1 MHESHDAAAEI
12 SALKREI
19 QQWTQGI
26 RCVFAVI
33 NLFPLYYCT
42 RLLMMTP
49 KVEVIFE
56 DMLGAVDRVP
66 PATQFVLRFWPA
78 VLGGVWLLAV
88 LSIFLIFV
96 LKKAS
101 HVWITTAV
109 FLFAMI
115 ATGHLAAALLL
126 EPVLQI
132 IANLSGG
139 GE

>member
-1 MHESHDAAAEI
+1 M
-12 SALKREI
+12 RTCWGP
-19 QQWTQGI
+19 WTRSLQPLSLF
-26 RCVFAVI
+26 CVSGQ
-33 NLFPLYYCT
+33 PC
-42 RLLMMTP
+42 
-49 KVEVIFE
+49 
-56 DMLGAVDRVP
+56 
-66 PATQFVLRFWPA
+66 W
-78 VLGGVWLLAV
+78 GGVWRLAV

-101 HVWITTAV
+101 HVWMTTGV